1 MNLFTISDLHLSFG
15 ADKPMDVFKG
25 WDNYVERIEANW
37 RRMITEEDT
46 VILPGDFSWGLKI
59 EETAKD
65 FKFLDSLPGKKIILK
80 GNHDLWWGTVKKIK
94 EFFEKEKIETVDVL
108 FNNAFVCGR
117 YAIAGTRGWCMEDG
131 NDKKIIKR
139 EAGRLEASLIEA
151 QKTGLEILAFF
162 HYPPVYADSE
172 VTEITDVLKKY
183 NIKRVFHGHIHGN
196 GFHNAVSEFDGINYK
211 LVSCDCLDFTPFHI
225 I

>member
-37 RRMITEEDT
+37 RRMITDED
-46 VILPGDFSWGLKI
+46 VVVLPGDFSWGLKL
-59 EETAKD
+59 EETVED

-94 EFFEKEKIETVDVL
+94 EFFERENIKSVDVL
-108 FNNAFVCGR
+108 FNNAFTCGK

-139 EAGRLEASLIEA
+139 EAGRLETSLIEA
-151 QKTGLEILAFF
+151 QKMGLPILVFF
-162 HYPPVYADSE
+162 HYPPVYAESQ
-172 VTEITDVLKKY
+172 VTEITDILKKY

-196 GFHNAVSEFDGINYK
+196 GFHNAVSEFEGINYK

>member
-37 RRMITEEDT
+37 RRMITDDDT

-59 EETAKD
+59 EETARD
-65 FKFLDSLPGKKIILK
+65 FEFLESLPGKKIILK
-80 GNHDLWWGTVKKIK
+80 GNHDLWWGTAKKIK
-94 EFFEKEKIETVDVL
+94 EFFEKEKIKSVEIL
-108 FNNAFVCGR
+108 FNNAFACGK
-117 YAIAGTRGWCMEDG
+117 YAIAGTRGWCLEDG

-139 EAGRLEASLIEA
+139 EAGRLEASLKEA
-151 QKTGLEILAFF
+151 EKIGLEILVFF

-172 VTEITDVLKKY
+172 VTEITDILKKY

-196 GFHNAVSEFDGINYK
+196 GFNNAISERDGIKYK
-211 LVSCDCLDFTPFHI
+211 LVSCDCIDFTPFHI

>member
-37 RRMITEEDT
+37 RRMITDDDT

-59 EETAKD
+59 EETARD
-65 FKFLDSLPGKKIILK
+65 FEFLESLPGKKIILK
-80 GNHDLWWGTVKKIK
+80 GNHDLWWGTAKKIK
-94 EFFEKEKIETVDVL
+94 EFFEKEKIKSVEIL
-108 FNNAFVCGR
+108 FNNAFACGK
-117 YAIAGTRGWCMEDG
+117 YAIAGTRGWCLEDG

-139 EAGRLEASLIEA
+139 EAGRLEASLKEA
-151 QKTGLEILAFF
+151 EKLGLEILVFF

-172 VTEITDVLKKY
+172 VTEITDILKKY

-196 GFHNAVSEFDGINYK
+196 GFNNAISERDGIKYK
-211 LVSCDCLDFTPFHI
+211 LVSCDCIDFTPFHI